1 MAKTAL
7 IVPYGEVENSLKD
20 FENKRTVLVGGC
32 FDLLHFGHLQF
43 LNKAAE
49 AGDFLIIALESDEF
63 IMKSKRKIPV
73 HNQSERAQILA
84 SLNMV
89 SLVVLLPMF
98 DNEKEYSDM
107 VELLRPKVIAVTEGD
122 PLILKKKTQAGTIGA
137 EVKVV
142 LPLLKQFS
150 TRKIITEIS

>member
-98 DNEKEYSDM
+98 SNEKEYSDM

-122 PLILKKKTQAGTIGA
+122 PLILKKKTQADTIGA

>member
-73 HNQSERAQILA
+73 HNQSERARILA

-98 DNEKEYSDM
+98 SNEKEYSDM

-122 PLILKKKTQAGTIGA
+122 PLILKKKTQADTIGA

>member
-122 PLILKKKTQAGTIGA
+122 PLILKKKTQADTIGA